1 MGKKLKVGV
10 VAGGFLVLAACSG
23 RAPGPSAP
31 AAKSKPVFQVVASTS
46 CARVN
51 PGVGPARHGAVRQ
64 SSTVALAKVP
74 QGALLAYI
82 ADSDEPTLHTVD
94 LDQGRELAATD
105 LKGTPEHVLVLADGR
120 VAVTLRNQ
128 NQIEVLEPGA
138 QGTLQS
144 RCVVD
149 TPVEPIAMAV
159 SPDEQTLLVTSAWAH
174 KVTAFEPVNFA
185 QKFEVDVGREPRA
198 VVVAEEGDRAF
209 VAHLVN
215 ATMSVIDLKGE
226 KHEVRTMPLGTR
238 KIDLVGNTQRVDPKI
253 RRGCQGYAL
262 TSAVDPTSPGETLPP
277 VVGEKPPAQ
286 INPPAPSKPT
296 PARPQNP
303 TPENP
308 KTPAVLPG
316 RLFAPFVTVDPGDE
330 RITYYGTT
338 NDTVNTEINQI
349 SVIDTAAERVLTKT
363 ALSVRTASMGP
374 TRECLLPRSVSF
386 HNGSL
391 YTTCLGI
398 DALVEYDARG
408 VDPARTETRRWA
420 VPAGP
425 TGVAIDGP
433 GKRAVIWS
441 QFDRAVSLVK
451 LDSEDEPVLQMAL
464 SRKAGHGLST
474 EASLGRVLYH
484 KTGDGRVSAEGM
496 ACASCHP
503 DGREDAITWSSTDG
517 PRNTPMLAGRMA
529 DTAPYS
535 WQGNHETV
543 EIHLEDTVRRLR
555 GRGLSKDEIHA
566 IAEYVRALPGPNLK
580 AKMSTEQQQ
589 LVEQGKAIFASSETA
604 CATCHTADKAF
615 TDGQKY
621 DVRAQSGNAK
631 QLLDTPSLRFLGGTA
646 PYFHDGRYA
655 TLQAMLEASD
665 HAMGHTL
672 HLSREQRLA
681 LTAYLESL

>member
-1 MGKKLKVGV
+1 MGKKLKVGA
-10 VAGGFLVLAACSG
+10 VAGGLLVLAACNG

-31 AAKSKPVFQVVASTS
+31 AAKSKPVFETVASTN

-51 PGVGPARHGAVRQ
+51 PGVGPARHGATRQ
-64 SSTVALAKVP
+64 SSTIALAKAP
-74 QGALLAYI
+74 QGALFAYI
-82 ADSDEPTLHTVD
+82 ADGDEPTLHTVD
-94 LDQGRELAATD
+94 LDRGRELAATD

-128 NQIEVLEPGA
+128 NQIEVLEPDA
-138 QGTLQS
+138 QGSLQS
-144 RCVVD
+144 RCLVD
-149 TPVEPIAMAV
+149 TPVEPIALAV
-159 SPDEQTLLVTSAWAH
+159 SPDDKTLLVTSAWAH
-174 KVTAFEPVNFA
+174 RVTGFDPATFA
-185 QKFEVDVGREPRA
+185 QKFEVEVGREPRA
-198 VVVAEEGDRAF
+198 VVVSEEGDRAF

-215 ATMSVIDLKGE
+215 ATMSVIDLKSD
-226 KHEVRTMPLGTR
+226 KHEVRTMPLGTK
-238 KIDLVGNTQRVDPKI
+238 KIDLVGATQRVDPKI

-262 TSAVDPTSPGETLPP
+262 TSAVDPTNPGETLPAP
-277 VVGEKPPAQ
+277 VGEQPPAQ
-286 INPPAPSKPT
+286 INPPNPSKPI

-303 TPENP
+303 SPENP
-308 KTPAVLPG
+308 RTPAVLPG

-349 SVIDTAAERVLTKT
+349 SVVDAAAERVLTKT
-363 ALSVRTASMGP
+363 VLSVRTSSMGP
-374 TRECLLPRSVSF
+374 TRECLLPRAVSF
-386 HNGSL
+386 HKGSL
-391 YTTCLGI
+391 YVTCLGI

-408 VDPARTETRRWA
+408 IDPARTETRRWA
-420 VPAGP
+420 VPSGP
-425 TGVAIDGP
+425 TGVAVDGAS
-433 GKRAVIWS
+433 KRAVVWS

-464 SRKAGHGLST
+464 SRKASHGLSN
-474 EASLGRVLYH
+474 EAALGRVLYH

-496 ACASCHP
+496 SCASCHP

-517 PRNTPMLAGRMA
+517 PRNTPMLAGRMN
-529 DTAPYS
+529 DTAPFS

-580 AKMSTEQQQ
+580 ARTAPSHQQ
-589 LVEQGKAIFASSETA
+589 LVDQGKILFASTETA
-604 CATCHTADKAF
+604 CATCHTADKGF

-621 DVRAQSGNAK
+621 DVRTNAGNSK

-646 PYFHDGRYA
+646 PYFHDGRYRS
-655 TLQAMLEASD
+655 LQDMLEASD

-672 HLSREQRLA
+672 HLSREQRIA
-681 LTAYLESL
+681 LNAYLESL